1 MRAGVFWSRIGSN
14 PGRSERLAPV
24 GTRAHGVVR
33 RVAAAWTVWL
43 ALAAAAAAAGQA
55 NAGEEAV
62 LAWVEAGVAR
72 ASHDSVGAEKL
83 AEARLAEA
91 RAAGDR
97 TGETA
102 ALIVL
107 AQARGRQNDSAAA
120 HRHSAAAL
128 VLAEG
133 LRSEALLL
141 EARQMR
147 AMSHYGADQSAEAIA
162 LFLQCLQAAE
172 RGRPAKRQP
181 ILLGLARCYRDLRD
195 FERALD
201 HAGRALAAAEE
212 EKDETRID
220 PSVYV
225 LGEIHFARGELAAA
239 RDNFARSLEIRLRIG
254 IPSER
259 GDAEV
264 ALARIDLREGRPA
277 AALAVLDRVELERRR
292 LRGRWKHTHTL
303 IVRAEAL
310 TALGRLDEALADAQ
324 RAREF
329 ADAIGTP
336 GLLADVYGRL
346 AAVHEARGEAA
357 AALAAARRHFAAEME
372 ARGIVANQ
380 QAAEAHARFEAEQK
394 DQQLARLARENELR
408 AAEVR
413 AAAAELARS
422 RTERLAYLGGAAA
435 LSALLA
441 VVLAAQI
448 ALRRAER
455 RVLAETRAAKDA
467 AEQAD
472 RLKGR
477 LLAIASHDLKAPLR
491 SILRGGERIAEEPDN
506 AAAAAEAAALI
517 QGAGLRMFALV
528 RDLIDLA
535 ALEQQ
540 GLVLQRGPVDLGALA
555 AEVVGEFRAHAEA
568 KSQSLALA
576 AVAAPAPVSADR
588 ARLRQVLA
596 NLVDNAVKF
605 TPPGGAVK
613 VTVRRAAAAAVL
625 EIADE
630 GPGLTA
636 DDLARAFQP
645 FSTLSAQPTGG
656 EASTGLGLHLAHQ
669 FTRLHDGELS
679 VRSVPGAGSVFVVS
693 LPWHGPPTAEG
704 EAKSPGPA

>member
-1 MRAGVFWSRIGSN
+1 MGVAL
-14 PGRSERLAPV
+14 LAL
-24 GTRAHGVVR
+24 TA
-33 RVAAAWTVWL
+33 VAAETAKSPGDED
-43 ALAAAAAAAGQA
+43 AL
-55 NAGEEAV
+55 
-62 LAWVEAGVAR
+62 LAWVAAGIAR
-72 ASHDSVGAEKL
+72 ASHDSAGAEKL
-83 AEARLAEA
+83 AEDRLAAARGAGERPGEA
-91 RAAGDR
+91 
-97 TGETA
+97 A

-128 VLAEG
+128 ALAEG
-133 LRSEALLL
+133 LGSEALLL

-147 AMSHYGADQSAEAIA
+147 AMSHYGADQSADAIA
-162 LFLQCLQAAE
+162 LFLQCLQTAE
-172 RGRPAKRQP
+172 RSRPAKLQP
-181 ILLGLARCYRDLRD
+181 VLIGLARCYRDLRD

-201 HAGRALAAAEE
+201 YARRALAAAEQE
-212 EKDETRID
+212 RDEARID

-225 LGEIHFARGELAAA
+225 LGEIFFARGELAAA
-239 RDNFARSLEIRLRIG
+239 RVNFARALEIRRRIG

-277 AALAVLDRVELERRR
+277 EALTVLDRVERERRL

-310 TALGRLDEALADAQ
+310 TALGRLDDALADAR

-346 AAVHEARGEAA
+346 AAVQDARGEAA
-357 AALAAARRHFAAEME
+357 EALAATRRYFAAEME
-372 ARGIVANQ
+372 SRGTAASQ
-380 QAAEAHARFEAEQK
+380 RAAEALARFETEHK
-394 DQQLARLARENELR
+394 DEQLARLARENELR

-413 AAAAELARS
+413 AAAAEVSRS
-422 RTERLAYLGGAAA
+422 RTQRIAYAGGAAA
-435 LSALLA
+435 VVAMFT
-441 VVLAAQI
+441 VVLVAQQ

-455 RVLAETRAAKDA
+455 RILTETRAAKEA

-491 SILRGGERIAEEPDN
+491 SILRCGERIAEEPDN
-506 AAAAAEAAALI
+506 APAAAEAAAVI
-517 QGAGLRMFALV
+517 QGAGTRMFTLV

-555 AEVVGEFRAHAEA
+555 AEVVGEYRPLAEGKAQSLTLAAEA
-568 KSQSLALA
+568 
-576 AVAAPAPVSADR
+576 APPPIIADR

-605 TPPGGAVK
+605 TPLGGAVR
-613 VTVRRAAAAAVL
+613 VTVRAGAAMAMIEV
-625 EIADE
+625 ADE
-630 GPGLTA
+630 GPGLSA
-636 DDLARAFQP
+636 EDLVRAFQP

-656 EASTGLGLHLAHQ
+656 EASSGLGLHLAHQ
-669 FTRLHDGELS
+669 FTRLHGGELS
-679 VRSVPGAGSVFVVS
+679 VQSVPGEGATFVVS
-693 LPWHGPPTAEG
+693 LPLSAPT
-704 EAKSPGPA
+704 PAGADGGRVALV